1 MTTLYW
7 GPHTCAIGIH
17 VLLEEIGAPYDT
29 VKLDAA
35 GGETHRPPFSTLN
48 PKEKVPVVVQEGGSV
63 LTEYGAIA
71 RALAYAHPEAGLLP
85 ADRADEIRAQAM
97 MDYAVDT
104 VHGQGFARVFKPA
117 RFEPDDVVHGTL
129 GLGAGRVKEQGRTIA
144 EKGLALLA
152 DGLGGREWAGGTA
165 FGIADTALF
174 YVARWAPEVGIA
186 LPPPLD
192 AHLARMKARPAVR
205 RVLQIWGAAVD

>member
-17 VLLEEIGAPYDT
+17 VLLEEVGAPYDT
-29 VKLDAA
+29 VKLDTA
-35 GGETHRPPFSTLN
+35 GGETRRPPFSTLN
-48 PKEKVPVVVQEGGSV
+48 PKEKVPTVVQGDGSV

-71 RALAYAHPEAGLLP
+71 RALAYAHPQAGLLP
-85 ADRADEIRAQAM
+85 ADRADEIRAQEM
-97 MDYAVDT
+97 MDYAVGT
-104 VHGQGFARVFKPA
+104 VHAQGFSRIFNPA
-117 RFEPDDVVHGTL
+117 RFLPDDLAHETL
-129 GLGAGRVKEQGRTIA
+129 GLGAGRVKAQGRAIA
-144 EKGLALLA
+144 EKGLGILA
-152 DGLGGREWAGGTA
+152 NELGGREWAGGTA

-174 YVARWAPEVGIA
+174 YVARWAPMVEIA

-205 RVLQIWGAAVD
+205 RVMEIWGEAVD

>member
-35 GGETHRPPFSTLN
+35 GGETRRPPFSILN
-48 PKEKVPVVVQEGGSV
+48 PKQKVPTVVQEDGAV

-97 MDYAVDT
+97 MDYAIGT
-104 VHGQGFARVFKPA
+104 VHVLGFARIFKPA
-117 RFEPDDVVHGTL
+117 RFEPDDVLHDTL
-129 GLGAGRVKEQGRTIA
+129 GLGAGRVKAQGRTIA
-144 EKGLALLA
+144 EA
-152 DGLGGREWAGGTA
+152 GLGILANQLGDREWAGGTA

-192 AHLARMKARPAVR
+192 AYLARMRARPAVR
-205 RVLQIWGAAVD
+205 RVMEIWGEPVD